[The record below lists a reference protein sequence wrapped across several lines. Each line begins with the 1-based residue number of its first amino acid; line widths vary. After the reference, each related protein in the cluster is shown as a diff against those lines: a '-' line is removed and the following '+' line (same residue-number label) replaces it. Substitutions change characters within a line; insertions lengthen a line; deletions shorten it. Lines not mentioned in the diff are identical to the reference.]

1 VVVANFTAAIS
12 AVTESV
18 VAVVDQIKLLTDVTA
33 IAAVT
38 YITTFQTEILVN
50 ITTTVNIIVDAV
62 STGDTAA
69 ADAAIAS
76 LSTATT
82 ASLESA
88 QVAVAAAE
96 TAAVTT
102 GYTLPK
108 NITVIE
114 TVE

>member
-1 VVVANFTAAIS
+1 MIKVIDGCHNERLRKPVATPS
-12 AVTESV
+12 
-18 VAVVDQIKLLTDVTA
+18 L
-33 IAAVT
+33 
-38 YITTFQTEILVN
+38 TFQTKILVMSA
-50 ITTTVNIIVDAV
+50 TTVNIIVDAV

-69 ADAAIAS
+69 ANAAIAS

-88 QVAVAAAE
+88 QVTVGAAAE
-96 TAAVTT
+96 TAAVRA
-102 GYTLPK
+102 GVYLPE